1 MAADLAPRLRQADII
16 LQLPV
21 PAGMSPGS
29 IAAVAVHCDNPQ
41 CSDRCPR
48 VGLGIV
54 LPDMA
59 LSVRLPPDEAR
70 LLAHD
75 ILAAADR
82 AAPQAR
88 N

>member
-1 MAADLAPRLRQADII
+1 MRFPAAPADM
-16 LQLPV
+16 P
-21 PAGMSPGS
+21 PGS
-29 IAAVAVHCDNPQ
+29 IGASAVQCDNPA
-41 CSDRCPR
+41 CADKCPR
-48 VGLGIV
+48 VALAVI

-59 LSVRLPPDEAR
+59 LSVRLPPDQAR

-82 AAPQAR
+82 AEPQAR